1 MKELKKLIKDSGRKK
16 TWIAKELNMPY
27 ITLNSYLYGK
37 FKMPK
42 EVEKRIKK
50 LL

>member
-1 MKELKKLIKDSGRKK
+1 MEELSQMIKDSGLKK
-16 TWIAKELNMPY
+16 TWIAKKLNIPY
-27 ITLNSYLYGK
+27 VTLNSYLYGK

-42 EVEKRIKK
+42 EVEQRIKE